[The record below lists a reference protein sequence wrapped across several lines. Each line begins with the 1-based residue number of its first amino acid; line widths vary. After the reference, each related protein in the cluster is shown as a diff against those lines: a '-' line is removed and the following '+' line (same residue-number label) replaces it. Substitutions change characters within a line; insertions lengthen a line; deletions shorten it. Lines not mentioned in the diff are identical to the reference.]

1 MALLWCI
8 EHGVFSNEVAK
19 ELHSKYFTQKKF
31 TYVVIKQVHVLVDHL
46 LLHLLQMVERKNV
59 N

>member
-1 MALLWCI
+1 MALVWCI
-8 EHGVFSNEVAK
+8 EHGVFSMK
-19 ELHSKYFTQKKF
+19 LHELHSKYLKAKEIAI
-31 TYVVIKQVHVLVDHL
+31 VIKQVHVLVDHL